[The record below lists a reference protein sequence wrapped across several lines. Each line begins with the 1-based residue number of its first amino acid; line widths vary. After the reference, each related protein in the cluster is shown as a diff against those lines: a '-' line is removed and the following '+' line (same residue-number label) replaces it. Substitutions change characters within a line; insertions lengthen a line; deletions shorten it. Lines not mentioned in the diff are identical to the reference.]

1 MDENKKYNEI
11 ELRSE
16 ELDEVMEK
24 MPPWILRRGI
34 TLLFVIIVVIITG
47 SGFFYYPDVVIADM
61 ALTGRHPVAQIVS
74 RSSGKMSK
82 LYVTDGQEVKVGAIL
97 AVIENPASTE
107 DILFLKQLLQ
117 KKSNPNDVIN
127 AVRYKTSES
136 KDASTCEHSL
146 GDIQSYYTSFQN
158 SLNEHDNYFTLEYYA
173 KKIKAVREQINKY
186 RVYYE
191 SQKNGQKVKEEQYKL
206 AAQQYA
212 RDSSLLVR
220 GVISPSEHDN
230 AKSAYLQSRYALEDG
245 YAALENLVIKIGEM
259 ETNLLD
265 LELQQTEKENVITH
279 NYSTAAEQLINAINS
294 WELNYCLTT
303 PIDGNITFVSYWNE
317 NQFVQSG
324 ENVFTVVPDEKNE
337 IIGKALLPIARSG
350 KVKIGQKVIVRFLNY
365 PDHEFGIVTG
375 MVSSISLVPQEGN
388 YQVEIS
394 FPYGLTTSYGK
405 MLPVTFEMK
414 ASAEIITESMSLLQR
429 FVLPMRKMLKEGFTQ
444 TDLPK

>member
-1 MDENKKYNEI
+1 MEHNKI

-34 TLLFVIIVVIITG
+34 TLLFVIIVVIITC

-74 RSSGKMSK
+74 RSSGKISN
-82 LYVTDGQEVKVGAIL
+82 LYVTDGQEVEVNTIL
-97 AVIENPASTE
+97 AVIENSASTE

-127 AVRYKTSES
+127 AVRNKTSEN
-136 KDASTCEHSL
+136 KAASTGELSL

-158 SLNEHDNYFTLEYYA
+158 SMNEHDIYYSLDFYT
-173 KKIKAVREQINKY
+173 KKIQAVRKQINKY

-191 SQKNGQKVKEEQYKL
+191 SQKNGQKVIEEQYKL
-206 AAQQYA
+206 STQQYA
-212 RDSSLLVR
+212 RDSSLFVR

-230 AKSAYLQSRYALEDG
+230 AKSAYLQSRYALENG
-245 YAALENLVIKIGEM
+245 YAALENLVIQIGEM

-279 NYSTAAEQLINAINS
+279 NYNTATEQLINAVNS

-365 PDHEFGIVTG
+365 PDREFGIVTG

-405 MLPVTFEMK
+405 ILPVTFEMK

-429 FVLPMRKMLKEGFTQ
+429 FVLPMKKMLTEGFTQ
-444 TDLPK
+444 TDLQK